1 MLGSLRP
8 PCGSWGLDGA
18 SGHSQGRSPQAEAAQ
33 RAGACEVS
41 GQSEV
46 WGLARGA
53 SAYTSPLP
61 PLPGLGLS
69 GEPVGVTG
77 TVQVDGS
84 FRSEGP
90 GQGVPSGGRVTALL
104 PEAGLMWPPGLL
116 LRLLRPA
123 RHSPCPVL
131 SLPSRKARC
140 CRPCPGPLV
149 FLLLLHPQCGPAPHP
164 LTPRGGAPW
173 PMPRVDLHVRR
184 PLCCCSQ
191 MDGVAAGQDALGRSP
206 SPACQHS
213 RPVACLSASPPW
225 TGQTQATEPSRPSLA
240 FEGHTEPSSQ
250 GSFKP

>member
-1 MLGSLRP
+1 MGPADTPRAAVPRRRLPRGQAPARSVVRVKSGDWPGVRLPTHRPSLLCRAWGSAANLLGSQEQCRWTGP
-8 PCGSWGLDGA
+8 
-18 SGHSQGRSPQAEAAQ
+18 SGVRAQGR
-33 RAGACEVS
+33 VS
-41 GQSEV
+41 HRV
-46 WGLARGA
+46 
-53 SAYTSPLP
+53 
-61 PLPGLGLS
+61 
-69 GEPVGVTG
+69 VGS
-77 TVQVDGS
+77 QPCC
-84 FRSEGP
+84 R
-90 GQGVPSGGRVTALL
+90 R
-104 PEAGLMWPPGLL
+104 AGLMWPPGLL